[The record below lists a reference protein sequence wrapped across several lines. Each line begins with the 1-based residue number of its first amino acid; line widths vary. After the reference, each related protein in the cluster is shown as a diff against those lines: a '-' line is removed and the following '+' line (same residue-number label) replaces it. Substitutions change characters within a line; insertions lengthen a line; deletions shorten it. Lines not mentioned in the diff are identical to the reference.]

1 MGQKDVIEVDPSKGT
16 YRVCDRTWVV
26 GTRYKLH
33 EHVGAGSYG
42 DVCRA
47 TDLETH
53 QIVALKR
60 IPDVFYCH
68 MLAKR
73 VLREVCIMRRLRHPY
88 IISLTDVF
96 TAENLDIQ
104 GGIDLYIATEYADRG
119 DMYHLKDPL
128 LPDDVKLL
136 VWQLL
141 SGVRY
146 LHSCHVWHR
155 DIKSENVLLTSRK
168 GVRICDFGLSR
179 SAVENST
186 TFESKQLPTAGRR
199 SKSIKPVLIRQYT
212 KTVVTPSYRAPE
224 VIMSQG
230 QYTSAID
237 IWALGCI
244 FWELLVRQVTQQR
257 TGPPA
262 RPLFGVRGEPN
273 TPLGGE
279 LYAEDGH
286 SKLSEQLDVI
296 FDVIGTP
303 CWKDIESVPSESW
316 RSYLK
321 QVPGRA
327 GNMISQ
333 LTGAVDEEAL
343 DLLSR
348 MLAFDPARR
357 CTAEEALAHTYFKTL
372 RQPQDVPPITFET
385 APSVLPADPVWAIN
399 DPALALGLL
408 ERELENSVCQ
418 PDGGRQTLE
427 WLLQR
432 EVEREQEFFRM
443 RQHLAV
449 KAAEAAAMSPALPL
463 FPGASVSTTSQTL
476 GTVDLRALNPACSGP
491 QAISYGAEAQLSLD
505 INRAETRDGS
515 GAQEQGA
522 KKKGGKRKTIIKQGS
537 LRIELNSVPSPQS
550 TKATTRSAKQK
561 LADGGYNPS
570 VAAETL
576 PRRSPRLRE
585 THAQAYDSSGR
596 GKRPHDFFMNDP
608 STATLYYDDAA
619 AGGALTTSRVVEGPD
634 VPLIP
639 FLQNPGQNLL
649 FDFSR
654 IFKRARFTN
663 PDCQHNLLL
672 SGASQETVPGTLT
685 LQGLLEEEES
695 SKTGRLKVET
705 RGLSPLSD
713 RLCRKKPKHIL
724 EKKETLQSGQQ
735 EVSLYDDDA
744 TYTSRRTGASTSA
757 SGSIRAAT
765 TNVGKVVRIETIG
778 QKGFMEKIGH
788 FTMVFVENP
797 NMSKLQWIPDPL
809 NSKVLQPI
817 GLMHSSS
824 SPQASRVG
832 GHSSFV
838 NYRGYH

>member
-1 MGQKDVIEVDPSKGT
+1 MGQKDVIEVDPSKGI
-16 YRVCDRTWVV
+16 YRVCDRSWVV

-47 TDLETH
+47 SDLETH

-128 LPDDVKLL
+128 LPEDVKLL

-168 GVRICDFGLSR
+168 GVKICDFGLSR

-186 TFESKQLPTAGRR
+186 TYEPRQLPTAGRR
-199 SKSIKPVLIRQYT
+199 SKTAKPVLIRQYT

-237 IWALGCI
+237 MWALGCI

-279 LYAEDGH
+279 LYAEDGQ

-357 CTAEEALAHTYFKTL
+357 CTAEEALAHTYFKSL
-372 RQPQDVPPITFET
+372 KQPQDVPPINFET

-432 EVEREQEFFRM
+432 EVEREQEYFRM
-443 RQHLAV
+443 RQHLAA
-449 KAAEAAAMSPALPL
+449 KAAAEAAALNPALPL
-463 FPGASVSTTSQTL
+463 FPGASVFTTSQTL
-476 GTVDLRALNPACSGP
+476 GTIDLRTLNLSCSDP
-491 QAISYGAEAQLSLD
+491 QSTSYASQAPLTLD
-505 INRAETRDGS
+505 INRVEARDGS
-515 GAQEQGA
+515 GAQEQGT

-537 LRIELNSVPSPQS
+537 LRIELNSLPSPQS
-550 TKATTRSAKQK
+550 TRTATRSSKQK
-561 LADGGYNPS
+561 LTEGGYDPP
-570 VAAETL
+570 AGAETL
-576 PRRSPRLRE
+576 PRRSPRLRGA
-585 THAQAYDSSGR
+585 HAQVYDALGLA
-596 GKRPHDFFMNDP
+596 KRPHDFGLNDS
-608 STATLYYDDAA
+608 STATLYYGGGA
-619 AGGALTTSRVVEGPD
+619 AGSLATTSKSLMVEGPD
-634 VPLIP
+634 MPLIP
-639 FLQNPGQNLL
+639 FLRNPGQNLL

-654 IFKRARFTN
+654 MFKRARVSSS
-663 PDCQHNLLL
+663 DCQQNLLF
-672 SGASQETVPGTLT
+672 SGSTQEAAPTTL
-685 LQGLLEEEES
+685 LFQGLMEEKES
-695 SKTGRLKVET
+695 SKSGR
-705 RGLSPLSD
+705 
-713 RLCRKKPKHIL
+713 CNYIL
-724 EKKETLQSGQQ
+724 PMYG
-735 EVSLYDDDA
+735 V
-744 TYTSRRTGASTSA
+744 
-757 SGSIRAAT
+757 
-765 TNVGKVVRIETIG
+765 
-778 QKGFMEKIGH
+778 
-788 FTMVFVENP
+788 
-797 NMSKLQWIPDPL
+797 
-809 NSKVLQPI
+809 
-817 GLMHSSS
+817 
-824 SPQASRVG
+824 
-832 GHSSFV
+832 
-838 NYRGYH
+838 